1 MNAQVN
7 TKNQPAGTT
16 LVRTN
21 SVTIRPERLV
31 CITQK
36 EEAGVHAPDRPYS
49 MLQRLA
55 LQMLGTLTARKLV

>member
-7 TKNQPAGTT
+7 TNTHAAGTI

-21 SVTIRPERLV
+21 QVTIRPERMV

-49 MLQRLA
+49 GFQRFMLEVI
-55 LQMLGTLTARKLV
+55 GTLTARRLV